1 LLRLLLDRE
10 FILQKVLKVGADDL
24 GLNLHRIEIHPCF
37 QEDRLR
43 LRLSRLGNIGCSV
56 LSNLTVELLV
66 PVFDVLGDFGVSD
79 DVAEKLEDVD
89 NKVGV

>member
-1 LLRLLLDRE
+1 
-10 FILQKVLKVGADDL
+10 
-24 GLNLHRIEIHPCF
+24 
-37 QEDRLR
+37 